1 MIGEQTNDA
10 AALALRALGWM
21 LGEDQ
26 RAARFLA
33 LTGLNPEALRDRI
46 GEPALLSASLRFL
59 EAFEPDLIACA
70 DAIGV
75 APGELVAAR
84 RTLER

>member
-10 AALALRALGWM
+10 EAVALRALGWM
-21 LGEDQ
+21 LGEDR

-46 GEPALLSASLRFL
+46 GEPAILAASLRFL